1 MDALNESERLK
12 DHCLLS
18 TVDRNTV
25 LDRSIIIIL
34 EVRSLA
40 RHRKDVLNDTSCL
53 NKDIVGFTEPQM
65 KSSESTSIIY
75 NT

>member
-34 EVRSLA
+34 EC
-40 RHRKDVLNDTSCL
+40 T
-53 NKDIVGFTEPQM
+53 
-65 KSSESTSIIY
+65 IISK
-75 NT
+75 T